1 MRNFCI
7 CFCDQEWAWYEML
20 KWQVQRET
28 TIWSFPK
35 AMAWTAL
42 ILFYF
47 SLWLFQKTWATFST
61 NWIQPLKQLWL
72 LLWFR
77 FHNTSLKTLPLLFFL
92 VVRREGE
99 HRINLVASNPL
110 NNPEETSIIVYV
122 TKLPACYPPA
132 VTLLG
137 LNSGKVGYNIE
148 ILDKPC

>member
-1 MRNFCI
+1 
-7 CFCDQEWAWYEML
+7 
-20 KWQVQRET
+20 
-28 TIWSFPK
+28 
-35 AMAWTAL
+35 MAWTAL

-47 SLWLFQKTWATFST
+47 ALWLFQKTWATFST
-61 NWIQPLKQLWL
+61 NWIQPLNQLWL
-72 LLWFR
+72 TYVLHLCGSLLVLFVFIGSLWYFCLSHLPLWLHLLWFR
-77 FHNTSLKTLPLLFFL
+77 FHNTSLKTLSLSFFP
-92 VVRREGE
+92 VVHREGE

-148 ILDKPC
+148 ILDKTC